1 MFATKLVV
9 PQPPPVTVRRPR
21 LLDALDGAATHPFT
35 LVSAPAGSGKTA
47 LVASWLSEGRA
58 PGTVAWLSLGKE
70 DDDRRG
76 FWTAVVTAL
85 KPALAIAR
93 GPAAPP
99 RVRIDLLLPALVEAL
114 AEPGDPVVLVLDD
127 FHEVE
132 QLAVMDDLQTLLDY
146 APSRLRLVVLT
157 RSDPPL
163 RLQRLRVA
171 GRMCEIRAQDLAFTL
186 EETRELIAALDLAV
200 ADDDLDTLCKSTA
213 GWAAG
218 LRLAALSLE
227 GDPDPH
233 AFIDGF
239 AGTDHAVSDYL
250 MSEVISRQ
258 APAARTFLLR
268 TSVPD
273 RFTADLVKALTQ
285 QSDGDDLL
293 SALMHRDGLI
303 TPLDGAGG
311 WYSYHPMFLE
321 VLRLELARAMP
332 DEVAPLHR
340 RAALWFRTQDS
351 PHEAIRHAVAAHDWD
366 LSAEIIGEHWVH
378 LVIRGEGPMLRDALA
393 AIPEDVTRASPEL
406 ALALAGIQLDAG
418 VMDVGELI
426 DGAIAAADPL
436 PEARRRHFDI
446 AATSTQLYRARFGR
460 ELEDALRAARTVLS
474 GHWDR
479 AVSQDVR
486 ALTLGSLG
494 VAEFWTG
501 DASSA
506 LQHLQEAAGL
516 ARDCENDYLLFG
528 AQGWGSLAALRT
540 DQLEEARVRA
550 FGALDIAELRGWT
563 KTAAAAAACVTLG
576 SLALLANDPATAAQF
591 AGRAK
596 AALSVPEEP
605 LLALSLALLE
615 AELVATRNPLVALDM
630 VRAARGAA
638 GDLLPTFLRVV
649 AALVEADLLMTL
661 GESAQARKLLVDLDA
676 HEDASDPAVGLAR
689 IELASGAPEAA
700 IRAVADFLA
709 DERDA
714 MGPTARVDAWAL
726 DAIARDELR
735 DEDGALRALE
745 RALDLAEPRGLV
757 WPLTRNGA
765 PVRSLVRRHIRRGTS
780 HRALAGDVL
789 AHLDGNGA
797 SERQSNGPLL
807 EPLTEREI
815 AVLRFL
821 PTMMS
826 NTEIASEMF
835 VSVNTVKT
843 HLKHVYRKLD
853 VADRRDAVRRG
864 RELRLLNPG
873 ITEH

>member
-1 MFATKLVV
+1 LFATKLVV

-21 LLDALDGAATHPFT
+21 LLEALDAAAAAPFT

-47 LVASWLSEGRA
+47 LVSSWVDEGRA
-58 PGTVAWLSLGKE
+58 PGTVAWLTLGKE
-70 DDDRRG
+70 DDDRRR

-85 KPALAIAR
+85 KPALGTSR
-93 GPAAPP
+93 GVAAPP

-114 AEPGDPVVLVLDD
+114 AAPGDPVTLVLDD
-127 FHEVE
+127 FNEVE
-132 QLAVMDDLQTLLDY
+132 ELAVADDLQTLLDY
-146 APSRLRLVVLT
+146 APERLRLMVLT

-171 GRMCEIRAQDLAFTL
+171 GRMSEVRAHDLAFTL
-186 EETRELIAALDLAV
+186 EETRELVHALGLAV
-200 ADDDLDTLCKSTA
+200 ADDDLETLCRRTE

-218 LRLAALSLE
+218 LRLAAFSLE
-227 GDPDPH
+227 DDPDPH

-258 APAARTFLLR
+258 APDTLAFMLR
-268 TSVPD
+268 TCIPD
-273 RFTADLVKALTQ
+273 HVSGDLANALTEE
-285 QSDGDDLL
+285 SGGDDLL
-293 SALMHRDGLI
+293 STLTHRDGLI
-303 TPLDGAGG
+303 EPLDGSGG
-311 WYSYHPMFLE
+311 WYRYHPMFLE
-321 VLRLELARAMP
+321 VLRLELARARP
-332 DEVAPLHR
+332 DEVSPLHR
-340 RAALWFRTQDS
+340 RAALWFRAQDK
-351 PHEAIRHAVAAHDWD
+351 PHEAIHHAISARDWD

-378 LVIRGEGPMLRDALA
+378 LVIRGEGSMLREAMA
-393 AIPEDVTRASPEL
+393 RIPDDVTRASPEL
-406 ALALAGIQLDAG
+406 ALALAGLQLDAG
-418 VMDVGELI
+418 VAEVGKLVDE
-426 DGAIAAADPL
+426 AIATADQL
-436 PEARRRHFDI
+436 PDQRRRHFDI

-460 ELEDALRAARTVLS
+460 EVEDALRAAQTVLS
-474 GHWDR
+474 GQWDR
-479 AVSQDVR
+479 TVSQDVR
-486 ALTLGSLG
+486 ALTIGSLG
-494 VAEFWTG
+494 TAEYWAG
-501 DASSA
+501 DVQSA
-506 LQHLQEAAGL
+506 LEHLQEAAGL

-528 AQGWGSLAALRT
+528 AQAWGSLAALRT

-550 FGALDIAELRGWT
+550 FAALDIAELRGWT
-563 KTAAAAAACVTLG
+563 KTAAAAAAGVTLAV
-576 SLALLANDPATAAQF
+576 LALLRNDHAAAAEF
-591 AGRAK
+591 IRRAK
-596 AALSVPEEP
+596 AALVVPEEP
-605 LLALSLALLE
+605 LLSLSLALVE
-615 AELVATRNPLVALDM
+615 ASLVATRNPLTALDM

-638 GDLLPTFLRVV
+638 GDPLPAFLRV
-649 AALVEADLLMTL
+649 ATTIVEADLLSTL
-661 GESAQARKLLVDLDA
+661 GEASQARKLLVDLDA
-676 HEDASDPAVGLAR
+676 REDASDPALVLAR

-700 IRAVADFLA
+700 IRAVATFLA
-709 DERDA
+709 DEREA
-714 MGPTARVDAWAL
+714 VAPAARVDAWAL

-745 RALDLAEPRGLV
+745 RALDLAEPRGYV

-765 PVRSLVRRHIRRGTS
+765 PVRSLLRRHIRRGTS

-789 AHLDGNGA
+789 AALDGNGA
-797 SERQSNGPLL
+797 SDRQSNGPLL
-807 EPLTEREI
+807 EPLTEREL

-873 ITEH
+873 ITDH